1 MGNYFSSDGLPPKLN
16 GVKEDTF
23 VHFTLSQR
31 WPKTIGTT
39 VDHFHNKHGALG
51 ADLDV
56 KAVISEL
63 SEISYHIV
71 TDAPLKDIDDTSY
84 SHEMWNKLLS
94 QMREKDGHD
103 AVTWFKADWL
113 FTECYMYRRIVG
125 ATAKTKYLKNY
136 DFFRDQK
143 IKGFNDQ
150 CASLFPAFKVIHQ
163 SKINDFRDQVRDGI
177 RYMLSVADNFTVEE
191 KRETVEVLLK
201 MCLWGN
207 RCDLSLS
214 CGGSTQL
221 AQAPIEAARSLDE
234 FILCNDLG
242 VAIDNYFMKMQK
254 RRGKRE
260 FHIVLDNA
268 GPELMGDLIFSEY
281 LLHSKL
287 VDREYPYFVSDVTGG
302 DFEWTLTE
310 LKKLGDVFRTM
321 YEKLTVRVKKVKTPH
336 KLFSVRGQLLFRDHR
351 FWTYPQPYCEM
362 YLVAP
367 ELYYELSAAS
377 LIMFKGDLNY
387 RKLTALCGFLPAP
400 VLALRTLKSETVAGL
415 PKDVAERMMH
425 EPDQKWMTTG
435 EYGIAELA
443 F

>member
-31 WPKTIGTT
+31 WPKTIGTI

-143 IKGFNDQ
+143 IKGFND
-150 CASLFPAFKVIHQ
+150 H
-163 SKINDFRDQVRDGI
+163 RDQVRDGI

-254 RRGKRE
+254 RRSKRE

-287 VDREYPYFVSDVTGG
+287 VDRVVVHGKEYPYFVSDVTGG

-321 YEKLTVRVKKVKTPH
+321 YEKLTVRVKK
-336 KLFSVRGQLLFRDHR
+336 GQLLFRDHR

-387 RKLTALCGFLPAP
+387 RKLVADREWPYDTPFKAWLLP
-400 VLALRTLKSETVAGL
+400 
-415 PKDVAERMMH
+415 
-425 EPDQKWMTTG
+425 
-435 EYGIAELA
+435 
-443 F
+443 